1 MIEKH
6 EKQKECYMKSTMDMD
21 CSGQGECQPE
31 PIEAESPDIQPSL
44 SDHKLEKIESETK
57 VKK

>member
-1 MIEKH
+1 MQDKIHTDKS
-6 EKQKECYMKSTMDMD
+6 CPMKTTMDMD

-44 SDHKLEKIESETK
+44 SNHKLENAER
-57 VKK
+57 KK